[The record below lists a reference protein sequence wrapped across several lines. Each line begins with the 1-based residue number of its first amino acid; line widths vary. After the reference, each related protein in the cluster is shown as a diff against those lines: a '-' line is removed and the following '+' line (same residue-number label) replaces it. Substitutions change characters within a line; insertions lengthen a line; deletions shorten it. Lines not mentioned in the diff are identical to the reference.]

1 MLLIKKSMSLKPHG
15 VTFSSFFSL
24 RQGVCLYL
32 WGYLMAVES
41 QFRELEMGSML
52 RHNLYLI
59 CKHSCSFTKWP
70 LIWSQS
76 YLMTGKYLDHSDY
89 CQCFGNLFQPS
100 TFRNV
105 HLFILLYIHN
115 LGNNPLVLEKA
126 AVWGAPGWGSWAK
139 HLTLGFS
146 SGLGDRALQLG
157 PFSVWNFLKILF
169 SSPSVPPACS
179 LLPSL
184 SKIDK

>member
-1 MLLIKKSMSLKPHG
+1 MGWLSL
-15 VTFSSFFSL
+15 VFFLPL

-41 QFRELEMGSML
+41 RFRELEMGSML

-126 AVWGAPGWGSWAK
+126 AVWGAPGWGSWLNTWLLVSAQGWEIEPCSWVHSLCGIFWK
-139 HLTLGFS
+139 FS
-146 SGLGDRALQLG
+146 FPHPLSLPLALSCPL
-157 PFSVWNFLKILF
+157 SLK
-169 SSPSVPPACS
+169 
-179 LLPSL
+179 
-184 SKIDK
+184 